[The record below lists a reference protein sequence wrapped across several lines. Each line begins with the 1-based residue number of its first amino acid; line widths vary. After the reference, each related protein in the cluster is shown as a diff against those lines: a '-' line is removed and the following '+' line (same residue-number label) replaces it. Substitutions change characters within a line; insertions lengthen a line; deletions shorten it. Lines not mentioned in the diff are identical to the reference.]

1 MDAVGFNV
9 GFHFEHSNI
18 ILFNHQAIEMEA
30 IKKSISSSVSFNVCA
45 YGNIFCNI
53 NAITGAAPANCL
65 YDVKFNGI
73 SFIRLYSGAVYDVK
87 EDFSGASAFILNW
100 PS

>member
-45 YGNIFCNI
+45 YGNIFCDLLPVLGPI
-53 NAITGAAPANCL
+53 IMRELPGCAPLGAGLRRAVTGRREP
-65 YDVKFNGI
+65 
-73 SFIRLYSGAVYDVK
+73 
-87 EDFSGASAFILNW
+87 
-100 PS
+100 